1 MKIICSFHKLLFF
14 ISTELYTLITKI
26 WKKKQLKLMKVNTK
40 KYHQHRIKSETG
52 ISPEIILNVFKC
64 LAV

>member
-1 MKIICSFHKLLFF
+1 
-14 ISTELYTLITKI
+14 
-26 WKKKQLKLMKVNTK
+26 MKVNTK